1 MELATRAYSALQVK
15 AIDEEKR
22 TFSGT
27 ATSPAMDRVGDTIN
41 PLGAKF
47 TNPLV
52 LLHQHNHDEPIGQ
65 VVFKKPTSKG
75 IDFTATIPNVLEP
88 GLLKDRVDMAWGE
101 IKYGLVRAV
110 SIGFRPIKYA
120 FTDDGGVDFQEVEIY
135 ELSSVSIPAL
145 PEAVIT
151 AVKSMAGAPL
161 SREAVQLIKHADEKF
176 GGIKLITTKSVT
188 SGIPLVR

>member
-22 TFSGT
+22 IFTGT
-27 ATSPAMDRVGDTIN
+27 ATAPATDRVGDTIN

-52 LLHQHNHDEPIGQ
+52 LLHQHNHEEPIGQ

-75 IDFTATIPNVLEP
+75 IDFTATIPNVIEP

-110 SIGFRPIKYA
+110 SIGFRAIKYA

-151 AVKSMAGAPL
+151 SIKSMSGAPL
-161 SREAVQLIKHADEKF
+161 SREAIQLIKKADRF
-176 GGIKLITTKSVT
+176 SDGIRLVSAKGL
-188 SGIPLVR
+188 SGAVKLVR